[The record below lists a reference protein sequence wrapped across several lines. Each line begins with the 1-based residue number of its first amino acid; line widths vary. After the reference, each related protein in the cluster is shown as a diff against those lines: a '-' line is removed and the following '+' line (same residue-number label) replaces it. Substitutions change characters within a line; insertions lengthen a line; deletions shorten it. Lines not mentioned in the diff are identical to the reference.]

1 MATLTRAES
10 LAILSGGAKGKGTPA
25 LEQDEEKQNGSQNS
39 GSAVMSREESL
50 KILSEGAAGTYKPKN
65 ETVSN
70 SPSTA
75 GLADMFTPFG
85 ATKAAWAAPQQTQRA
100 KLQKEL
106 DRLDNA
112 AAYVTTT
119 EQSDEID
126 AQRKPIIEQLRKL
139 DEAEGKTGVYTGGD
153 RLKNA
158 LGNAKLATQ
167 QGLTQADHRIAQTAD
182 WLFGGIAKEGKAL
195 VNATLQTINPNWG
208 FKDED
213 PWITRYNKRGAEVL
227 AQNDAI
233 AQQRIEEG
241 KLNKTAWKYAPEV
254 VAAIPDAVLA
264 FATGGAIAGGQ
275 ATRAGLETASA
286 IAQGS
291 SAAQKLIPIADAAK
305 NMMKSPAWLS
315 AFAQTAGGSY
325 EEALADGATEEQAN
339 LYALLNG
346 FANATI
352 EVGGSDEAMG
362 GIQKL
367 PQQLRDALE
376 KGNKNAVMQ
385 WVKSTAGEA
394 TEEVLQ
400 GMAEKG
406 LRGLYTDVPL
416 YSDTDENA
424 VINPKRAKEEALGGL
439 IVGGVLGGGQ
449 TALQSA
455 INSGRGQN
463 ANGAQDAQEMQSAA
477 GDISAPPAQANADT
491 GASARLN
498 SDVQTDVG
506 LQNAEGIKKA
516 ASEAANADIAG
527 DSRVANAE
535 VSTPDMIPAAQTEDA
550 EQSVDYDTGRYNRAA
565 KAAQNAQRATPQAET
580 PPATANATQTASDEL
595 NLRDEGNV
603 SSSDYDTQRLE
614 SLMFSEAPQEAV
626 HNTDS
631 FDAVT
636 ANDDFQNRDFNDVG
650 NRKIK
655 AYMYEN
661 PEVKPFFQFEAEAML
676 SDLKNSVKGERFYNS
691 QLAYDSGSEY
701 GWTGNKRLVSDD
713 IAVLLD
719 YGYSYEEIEKGL
731 KAIIEDDGRENNAC
745 SKRIEFLL
753 NDRLMDGYTDWL
765 SNEFVPPNQEYRNM
779 ILEKQINA
787 YSKEAFEE
795 YLKAETP
802 PPTANAAQA
811 APGALN
817 MQEETTAQGQKTTA
831 AQNAAPANDN
841 QTTGQRER
849 PKGANAVR
857 GFSVNI
863 ATDEAMNEDLRESH
877 RESPDT
883 YEPLANKDV
892 LAKANAIYAEGFESA
907 RNKLQQAIG
916 AAKNGGSLA
925 PEMLPLGRMVANE
938 LAKSDLKAAREI
950 TSDLAVELTKA
961 GQFIQAAKL
970 LRQTGASP
978 LDVMDTIAKGLAEI
992 NKAVAE
998 KYPRKAE
1005 KWEAALTDAE
1015 IEQIQNTDFKQDGAF
1030 ESVYE
1035 QVMKRVGEEM
1045 PAGLWE
1051 KLTEIR
1057 RISMLLNPKTQIK
1070 NAASNIPMMGMRKVS
1085 EKLSGAIQDGLTA
1098 VGWMDKAEQTRT
1110 SNVSGAKKELARRVY
1125 DEVKDD
1131 IKGQSNKWD
1140 MRQDIN
1146 KYRTYFKKGAIQ
1158 KFIERK
1164 VGKEMQHSVLESTR
1178 QLTYELLETG
1188 DAPFVKSAFVDS
1200 LAQYCAAQGIHN
1212 RADVTQAA
1220 IDFATANAME
1230 ATFKNANAIATA
1242 LNNLKRNSSVASAA
1256 LDVLLPF
1263 TTTPA
1268 NIMQLTLDY
1277 SPLGFFK
1284 ALGSNIMGKSTMAQR
1299 IDMISK
1305 ATTGSALMALGF
1317 ALRAMG
1323 KITGA
1328 EPDDEDEA
1336 EWQKANGWQPYSF
1349 RGKDGGWYYAYDWAQ
1364 PVGSMLVFGS
1374 EIYDAI
1380 QGREDWRDAVF
1391 NAVYASGDSALNM
1404 SLFQNILGV
1413 LKGTGSPTEKV
1424 LEEIITGGATQFMPG
1439 IAGAIARTIDETKR
1453 STYTGA
1459 DVIDD
1464 TKARLQANT
1473 PFASKK
1479 LPASVNV
1486 KGEENTRGN
1495 LGERI
1500 LQNFISPGNFS
1511 KGKGKK
1517 TDVDKEIES
1526 LYAETEDNSI
1536 FPRKSPYK
1544 VSYDGETYTFTGDER
1559 ADFQKIQGN
1568 KYYELASKLIASD
1581 IYRNASGY
1589 DRAKMLAEISSFS
1602 LDAAK
1607 RDFFKDKDGVEYSSD
1622 KYDSIYESGTKNAW
1636 EYLGAKTAFTQAK
1649 KQNDYSAQ
1657 DKFLKVYDQL
1667 TAGTKRMLEN
1677 SSATARMDDMA
1688 EAYEKGGI
1696 RAKEWNT
1703 VYEKYKELNGT
1714 KRSGYTASDKATD
1727 FEAWMEREGFTQ
1739 NQRKIL
1745 TDQFTFF
1752 SQVPGDAG
1760 RYNSLKDA
1768 GFDTDSAYAI
1778 YDKVSSLTAPTGE
1791 KTVKDWQKLEAINS
1805 LDLSGE
1811 EKIKALSVYYPPN
1824 DDGKEDAMVR
1834 RYKAAE
1840 EQGISFATW
1849 TKAMKIIAGADGT
1862 SRKAIFA
1869 AVQEAGYTET
1879 DAQIIYDIWKHS

>member
-1 MATLTRAES
+1 MA
-10 LAILSGGAKGKGTPA
+10 
-25 LEQDEEKQNGSQNS
+25 
-39 GSAVMSREESL
+39 SREENLRYLAGGSL
-50 KILSEGAAGTYKPKN
+50 PKDTGAANVSSITGTKEVQTDGLSEKARRREENLRYLATPAEDITPKN
-65 ETVSN
+65 ETVST

-75 GLADMFTPFG
+75 GLAGILAPFG
-85 ATKAAWAAPQQTQRA
+85 AAKAAGTAPQQTLRA

-208 FKDED
+208 FEDED

-241 KLNKTAWKYAPEV
+241 RLNKTAWKYAPEV

-264 FATGGAIAGGQ
+264 FATGGASAGAQG
-275 ATRAGLETASA
+275 TRAGLETASA

-291 SAAQKLIPIADAAK
+291 SAAQKLIPIADATK
-305 NMMKSPAWLS
+305 NMMKSPAWMS
-315 AFAQTAGGSY
+315 AFAQSAGGSY

-362 GIQKL
+362 GIQML

-385 WVKSTAGEA
+385 WVKSTADEA
-394 TEEVLQ
+394 KEEVLQ

-416 YSDTDENA
+416 YSDADENA

-463 ANGAQDAQEMQSAA
+463 ANGAQNAQETQNAA
-477 GDISAPPAQANADT
+477 GDISAPPAQENAGT

-498 SDVQTDVG
+498 SDVQTDVDS
-506 LQNAEGIKKA
+506 QNAEGIKKA
-516 ASEAANADIAG
+516 ASKAANADIAG

-535 VSTPDMIPAAQTEDA
+535 ASAPDMMPAAQTKET

-565 KAAQNAQRATPQAET
+565 KA
-580 PPATANATQTASDEL
+580 
-595 NLRDEGNV
+595 
-603 SSSDYDTQRLE
+603 E
-614 SLMFSEAPQEAV
+614 SQ
-626 HNTDS
+626 
-631 FDAVT
+631 
-636 ANDDFQNRDFNDVG
+636 G
-650 NRKIK
+650 
-655 AYMYEN
+655 
-661 PEVKPFFQFEAEAML
+661 
-676 SDLKNSVKGERFYNS
+676 
-691 QLAYDSGSEY
+691 
-701 GWTGNKRLVSDD
+701 
-713 IAVLLD
+713 
-719 YGYSYEEIEKGL
+719 
-731 KAIIEDDGRENNAC
+731 
-745 SKRIEFLL
+745 KRI
-753 NDRLMDGYTDWL
+753 
-765 SNEFVPPNQEYRNM
+765 
-779 ILEKQINA
+779 
-787 YSKEAFEE
+787 
-795 YLKAETP
+795 
-802 PPTANAAQA
+802 
-811 APGALN
+811 
-817 MQEETTAQGQKTTA
+817 
-831 AQNAAPANDN
+831 
-841 QTTGQRER
+841 
-849 PKGANAVR
+849 R
-857 GFSVNI
+857 GFSENV

-938 LAKSDLKAAREI
+938 LAKTDLKAAREI

-978 LDVMDTIAKGLAEI
+978 LDVMETIAKGLAEI

-998 KYPRKAE
+998 KYPRKAV

-1070 NAASNIPMMGMRKVS
+1070 NIAANIPMMGMRKVS

-1110 SNVSGAKKELARRVY
+1110 SYVSDAKKELARRVY

-1178 QLTYELLETG
+1178 QLTYELLEMG

-1268 NIMQLTLDY
+1268 NIMRLTLDY

-1284 ALGSNIMGKSTMAQR
+1284 ALGSDIMGKSTMAQR

-1336 EWQKANGWQPYSF
+1336 EWQKANGWQAYSL

-1453 STYTGA
+1453 STYTGG

-1559 ADFQKIQGN
+1559 ADFQKIQGS

-1834 RYKAAE
+1834 RLVAAE

>member
-10 LAILSGGAKGKGTPA
+10 LAILSGGAKGKSTPA
-25 LEQDEEKQNGSQNS
+25 LEQNEEKQNGSQNS
-39 GSAVMSREESL
+39 GGAVMSREESL

-65 ETVSN
+65 ET
-70 SPSTA
+70 
-75 GLADMFTPFG
+75 ADSSSFTSKSGKFD
-85 ATKAAWAAPQQTQRA
+85 ASAAAPTADYTQQRA

-208 FKDED
+208 FEDED
-213 PWITRYNKRGAEVL
+213 PWITRYNKRGTEVL
-227 AQNDAI
+227 AQNDAV
-233 AQQRIEEG
+233 AQRRIEEG

-264 FATGGAIAGGQ
+264 FATGGASTGAQ

-291 SAAQKLIPIADAAK
+291 SAAQKLIPIADATK

-352 EVGGSDEAMG
+352 EVGGTDEAMG

-376 KGNKNAVMQ
+376 KGNKRAVMQ
-385 WVKSTAGEA
+385 WVRSPAGEA
-394 TEEVLQ
+394 IEEVLQ

-406 LRGLYTDVPL
+406 LRGLYTNDVPL
-416 YSDTDENA
+416 YSETDENA

-449 TALQSA
+449 MAIQSA

-463 ANGAQDAQEMQSAA
+463 ANGAQTAQETQNAA
-477 GDISAPPAQANADT
+477 GDISAPPTQENVGT

-498 SDVQTDVG
+498 SDVQTGADS
-506 LQNAEGIKKA
+506 QNAEGIKKA
-516 ASEAANADIAG
+516 ASKAANADIAG

-535 VSTPDMIPAAQTEDA
+535 ASAPDMIPAVQTEET

-565 KAAQNAQRATPQAET
+565 KA
-580 PPATANATQTASDEL
+580 
-595 NLRDEGNV
+595 
-603 SSSDYDTQRLE
+603 E
-614 SLMFSEAPQEAV
+614 SQ
-626 HNTDS
+626 
-631 FDAVT
+631 
-636 ANDDFQNRDFNDVG
+636 G
-650 NRKIK
+650 
-655 AYMYEN
+655 
-661 PEVKPFFQFEAEAML
+661 
-676 SDLKNSVKGERFYNS
+676 
-691 QLAYDSGSEY
+691 
-701 GWTGNKRLVSDD
+701 
-713 IAVLLD
+713 
-719 YGYSYEEIEKGL
+719 
-731 KAIIEDDGRENNAC
+731 
-745 SKRIEFLL
+745 KRI
-753 NDRLMDGYTDWL
+753 
-765 SNEFVPPNQEYRNM
+765 
-779 ILEKQINA
+779 
-787 YSKEAFEE
+787 
-795 YLKAETP
+795 
-802 PPTANAAQA
+802 
-811 APGALN
+811 
-817 MQEETTAQGQKTTA
+817 
-831 AQNAAPANDN
+831 
-841 QTTGQRER
+841 
-849 PKGANAVR
+849 R
-857 GFSVNI
+857 GFSENV
-863 ATDEAMNEDLRESH
+863 ATDEAMNKDLRESH

-892 LAKANAIYAEGFESA
+892 LAKADAIYAEGFDSA
-907 RNKLQQAIG
+907 RSKLQQAIG
-916 AAKNGGSLA
+916 AAKNGQKLA

-938 LAKSDLKAAREI
+938 LAKTDLKAAREI

-978 LDVMDTIAKGLAEI
+978 LDVMETIAKGLAEI

-998 KYPRKAE
+998 QYPRKAA

-1070 NAASNIPMMGMRKVS
+1070 NIAANIPMMGMRKVS

-1110 SNVSGAKKELARRVY
+1110 SYVSDAKKEIARRVY

-1178 QLTYELLETG
+1178 ELTYELLEMG

-1328 EPDDEDEA
+1328 EPDDEDES
-1336 EWQKANGWQPYSF
+1336 EWQKANGWQPYSL
-1349 RGKDGGWYYAYDWAQ
+1349 RGEDGDWYYAYDWAQ

-1380 QGREDWRDAVF
+1380 QGREDWRDAAF

-1424 LEEIITGGATQFMPG
+1424 LEEIVTGGATQFLPG

-1453 STYTGA
+1453 STYTGG

-1517 TDVDKEIES
+1517 TDVDMEIES

-1559 ADFQKIQGN
+1559 ADFQKIQGS

-1727 FEAWMEREGFTQ
+1727 FEAWMEREGFTT

-1752 SQVPGDAG
+1752 SQIPGDAG

-1811 EKIKALSVYYPPN
+1811 EKIKALNVYYPPN

>member
-25 LEQDEEKQNGSQNS
+25 LEQDEEKRNGSQSS
-39 GSAVMSREESL
+39 GGAAMSREESL

-85 ATKAAWAAPQQTQRA
+85 ATKAAGTAPQQTQRA

-167 QGLTQADHRIAQTAD
+167 QGLTQADHRIAQAAD
-182 WLFGGIAKEGKAL
+182 WLFGGIAKQGKAL

-213 PWITRYNKRGAEVL
+213 PWITRYNKRGTEVL

-233 AQQRIEEG
+233 AQRRIEEG

-264 FATGGAIAGGQ
+264 FATGGASTGAQG
-275 ATRAGLETASA
+275 TRAGLETASA

-291 SAAQKLIPIADAAK
+291 SAAQKLVPIADAAK
-305 NMMKSPAWLS
+305 NMMKSPAWMS
-315 AFAQTAGGSY
+315 AFAQSAGGSY

-367 PQQLRDALE
+367 PQQLRDALK

-394 TEEVLQ
+394 KEEVLQ

-439 IVGGVLGGGQ
+439 VVGGLLGGGQ
-449 TALQSA
+449 SLLQAAINENRQSA
-455 INSGRGQN
+455 RSAQTAGQEQP
-463 ANGAQDAQEMQSAA
+463 GADAQAA
-477 GDISAPPAQANADT
+477 GTAAVEETPQPATPTDPLAEEPLREATQGHPYSQPGQGAELNTPQETQA
-491 GASARLN
+491 
-498 SDVQTDVG
+498 Q
-506 LQNAEGIKKA
+506 
-516 ASEAANADIAG
+516 ASEAADRLPKAELYNMRAGKNGWDKSYGTAMEALNDAVQYVAPGLWDAIKSESG
-527 DSRVANAE
+527 DSNENIKYGTFPMVGALTAVQEEVRGEQITPMQGAKLLSEIYQQGGAE
-535 VSTPDMIPAAQTEDA
+535 ALKTIYNPRTGNLYDKYIGQAKQYAFQKAAE
-550 EQSVDYDTGRYNRAA
+550 
-565 KAAQNAQRATPQAET
+565 AAQNAQRATPQAET
-580 PPATANATQTASDEL
+580 PPATANAE
-595 NLRDEGNV
+595 
-603 SSSDYDTQRLE
+603 
-614 SLMFSEAPQEAV
+614 
-626 HNTDS
+626 
-631 FDAVT
+631 
-636 ANDDFQNRDFNDVG
+636 
-650 NRKIK
+650 
-655 AYMYEN
+655 
-661 PEVKPFFQFEAEAML
+661 
-676 SDLKNSVKGERFYNS
+676 
-691 QLAYDSGSEY
+691 
-701 GWTGNKRLVSDD
+701 
-713 IAVLLD
+713 
-719 YGYSYEEIEKGL
+719 
-731 KAIIEDDGRENNAC
+731 
-745 SKRIEFLL
+745 
-753 NDRLMDGYTDWL
+753 
-765 SNEFVPPNQEYRNM
+765 
-779 ILEKQINA
+779 
-787 YSKEAFEE
+787 
-795 YLKAETP
+795 
-802 PPTANAAQA
+802 QA
-811 APGALN
+811 ASGALN
-817 MQEETTAQGQKTTA
+817 QQKETTAQGQETTA
-831 AQNAAPANDN
+831 AQNAAPTAFN
-841 QTTGQRER
+841 QTTEQREQ

-892 LAKANAIYAEGFESA
+892 LAKADAIYAEGFDSA
-907 RNKLQQAIG
+907 RSKLQQAIG
-916 AAKNGGSLA
+916 AAKNGQKLA

-938 LAKSDLKAAREI
+938 LAKTDLKAAREI

-978 LDVMDTIAKGLAEI
+978 LDAMETITKGLAEI

-1070 NAASNIPMMGMRKVS
+1070 NIAANIPMMGMRKVS

-1110 SNVSGAKKELARRVY
+1110 SYVSNAKKELARRVY

-1131 IKGQSNKWD
+1131 IEGQSNKWD
-1140 MRQDIN
+1140 MRQDVN

-1220 IDFATANAME
+1220 IDYATANAME

-1268 NIMQLTLDY
+1268 NIMRLTLDY

-1336 EWQKANGWQPYSF
+1336 EWQKANGWQPYSL
-1349 RGKDGGWYYAYDWAQ
+1349 RGEDGDWYYAYDWAQ

-1424 LEEIITGGATQFMPG
+1424 LEEIVTGGATQFMPG

-1453 STYTGA
+1453 STYTGG

-1473 PFASKK
+1473 PFASKE

-1517 TDVDKEIES
+1517 TDVDTEIES

-1559 ADFQKIQGN
+1559 ADFQKIQGS

-1607 RDFFKDKDGVEYSSD
+1607 RDFFKGKDGVEYSSD

-1688 EAYEKGGI
+1688 EAYEKGDI
-1696 RAKEWNT
+1696 RAKEWNS

>member
-10 LAILSGGAKGKGTPA
+10 LAILSGGAKGKSAPA

-39 GSAVMSREESL
+39 GGAVMSREESL
-50 KILSEGAAGTYKPKN
+50 EILSEGAAGTYKPKN
-65 ETVSN
+65 ET
-70 SPSTA
+70 
-75 GLADMFTPFG
+75 ADSSSFTSKSGKFD
-85 ATKAAWAAPQQTQRA
+85 ASAAAPTTDYTQQRA

-208 FKDED
+208 FEDED

-227 AQNDAI
+227 AQNDAV

-241 KLNKTAWKYAPEV
+241 RLNKTAWKYAPEV

-264 FATGGAIAGGQ
+264 YFTGGASAGAT
-275 ATRAGLETASA
+275 ATRAGLEAASA

-305 NMMKSPAWLS
+305 NMMKSPAWMS
-315 AFAQTAGGSY
+315 AFAQSAGGSY

-394 TEEVLQ
+394 KEEVLQ

-416 YSDTDENA
+416 YSNTDENA

-449 TALQSA
+449 TVLQSA

-463 ANGAQDAQEMQSAA
+463 ANGAQDAQETQNAA
-477 GDISAPPAQANADT
+477 GDISAPPTQENADT

-498 SDVQTDVG
+498 SDAQTGVDS
-506 LQNAEGIKKA
+506 QNAEGIKKA
-516 ASEAANADIAG
+516 ASRAANADITG

-535 VSTPDMIPAAQTEDA
+535 ASTPDMIPAAQTEET
-550 EQSVDYDTGRYNRAA
+550 EQSVDYDTGSYNRAA
-565 KAAQNAQRATPQAET
+565 KA
-580 PPATANATQTASDEL
+580 
-595 NLRDEGNV
+595 
-603 SSSDYDTQRLE
+603 E
-614 SLMFSEAPQEAV
+614 SQ
-626 HNTDS
+626 
-631 FDAVT
+631 
-636 ANDDFQNRDFNDVG
+636 G
-650 NRKIK
+650 
-655 AYMYEN
+655 
-661 PEVKPFFQFEAEAML
+661 
-676 SDLKNSVKGERFYNS
+676 
-691 QLAYDSGSEY
+691 
-701 GWTGNKRLVSDD
+701 
-713 IAVLLD
+713 
-719 YGYSYEEIEKGL
+719 
-731 KAIIEDDGRENNAC
+731 
-745 SKRIEFLL
+745 KRI
-753 NDRLMDGYTDWL
+753 
-765 SNEFVPPNQEYRNM
+765 
-779 ILEKQINA
+779 
-787 YSKEAFEE
+787 
-795 YLKAETP
+795 
-802 PPTANAAQA
+802 
-811 APGALN
+811 
-817 MQEETTAQGQKTTA
+817 
-831 AQNAAPANDN
+831 
-841 QTTGQRER
+841 
-849 PKGANAVR
+849 R
-857 GFSVNI
+857 GFSENV

-916 AAKNGGSLA
+916 AAKNGGSLS

-938 LAKSDLKAAREI
+938 LAKTDLKAAREI

-978 LDVMDTIAKGLAEI
+978 LDVMETIAKGLAEI

-998 KYPRKAE
+998 KYPRKAA

-1015 IEQIQNTDFKQDGAF
+1015 TEQIQNTDFKQDGAF

-1057 RISMLLNPKTQIK
+1057 RIGMLLNPRTQIK
-1070 NAASNIPMMGMRKVS
+1070 NIAANIPMMGMRKVS
-1085 EKLSGAIQDGLTA
+1085 ENLSGAIQDGLTA

-1110 SNVSGAKKELARRVY
+1110 SYVSDAKKELARRVY

-1178 QLTYELLETG
+1178 QLTYELLEMG

-1230 ATFKNANAIATA
+1230 ATFKNANAIAAA

-1317 ALRAMG
+1317 ALRALG

-1336 EWQKANGWQPYSF
+1336 EWQKANGWQPYSL
-1349 RGKDGGWYYAYDWAQ
+1349 RGEDGGWYYAYDWAQ

-1413 LKGTGSPTEKV
+1413 LKAPGSPTEKV
-1424 LEEIITGGATQFMPG
+1424 LKEIITGGATQFMPG

-1453 STYTGA
+1453 STYTGG

-1495 LGERI
+1495 LWERI

-1517 TDVDKEIES
+1517 TDVDVEIES

-1559 ADFQKIQGN
+1559 ADFQKIQGS

-1607 RDFFKDKDGVEYSSD
+1607 RDFFKGKDGVEYSSD
-1622 KYDSIYESGTKNAW
+1622 KYDSIYESGAKNAW

-1834 RYKAAE
+1834 RYNAAE

>member
-10 LAILSGGAKGKGTPA
+10 LSILSGGAKGKGTPA
-25 LEQDEEKQNGSQNS
+25 LGQDEEKQNGSQNS
-39 GSAVMSREESL
+39 GGAVMSREESL

-75 GLADMFTPFG
+75 GLAGILAPFG
-85 ATKAAWAAPQQTQRA
+85 ATKAAGTAPQQTQRA

-153 RLKNA
+153 RPNNA

-182 WLFGGIAKEGKAL
+182 WLFGGIAKQGKAL

-208 FKDED
+208 FEDED

-227 AQNDAI
+227 AQNDAV

-241 KLNKTAWKYAPEV
+241 RLNKTAWKYAPEV

-264 FATGGAIAGGQ
+264 FATGGASAGAQG
-275 ATRAGLETASA
+275 TRAGLETASA

-291 SAAQKLIPIADAAK
+291 SAAQKLIPIADATK

-394 TEEVLQ
+394 KEEVLQ

-449 TALQSA
+449 SALQSA

-463 ANGAQDAQEMQSAA
+463 VNGAQGAQETQNAA
-477 GDISAPPAQANADT
+477 GGISAPSAQANADT

-506 LQNAEGIKKA
+506 SQNAEGIKKA
-516 ASEAANADIAG
+516 ASKAANADITG

-535 VSTPDMIPAAQTEDA
+535 VSTPYMIPAAQTEDA

-565 KAAQNAQRATPQAET
+565 KA
-580 PPATANATQTASDEL
+580 
-595 NLRDEGNV
+595 
-603 SSSDYDTQRLE
+603 E
-614 SLMFSEAPQEAV
+614 SQ
-626 HNTDS
+626 
-631 FDAVT
+631 
-636 ANDDFQNRDFNDVG
+636 G
-650 NRKIK
+650 
-655 AYMYEN
+655 
-661 PEVKPFFQFEAEAML
+661 
-676 SDLKNSVKGERFYNS
+676 
-691 QLAYDSGSEY
+691 
-701 GWTGNKRLVSDD
+701 
-713 IAVLLD
+713 
-719 YGYSYEEIEKGL
+719 
-731 KAIIEDDGRENNAC
+731 
-745 SKRIEFLL
+745 KRI
-753 NDRLMDGYTDWL
+753 
-765 SNEFVPPNQEYRNM
+765 
-779 ILEKQINA
+779 
-787 YSKEAFEE
+787 
-795 YLKAETP
+795 
-802 PPTANAAQA
+802 
-811 APGALN
+811 
-817 MQEETTAQGQKTTA
+817 
-831 AQNAAPANDN
+831 
-841 QTTGQRER
+841 
-849 PKGANAVR
+849 R
-857 GFSVNI
+857 GFSENV

-892 LAKANAIYAEGFESA
+892 LAKANAIYAEGFDSA

-938 LAKSDLKAAREI
+938 LAKTDLKAAREI

-1070 NAASNIPMMGMRKVS
+1070 NIAANIPMMGMRKVS

-1110 SNVSGAKKELARRVY
+1110 SYVSDAKKELARRVY

-1230 ATFKNANAIATA
+1230 ATFKNANAIAAA

-1268 NIMQLTLDY
+1268 NIMRLTLDY

-1284 ALGSNIMGKSTMAQR
+1284 ALGSDIMGKSTMAQR

-1336 EWQKANGWQPYSF
+1336 EWQKANGWQAYSL

-1453 STYTGA
+1453 STYTGG
-1459 DVIDD
+1459 DVIED

-1559 ADFQKIQGN
+1559 ADFQKIQGS

-1649 KQNDYSAQ
+1649 KQNDYTAQ
-1657 DKFLKVYDQL
+1657 DKFLEVYDQL

-1696 RAKEWNT
+1696 RAKEWNI

-1869 AVQEAGYTET
+1869 AAQEAGYTET
-1879 DAQIIYDIWKHS
+1879 DGQLSYDIWKHA

>member
-10 LAILSGGAKGKGTPA
+10 LAILSGGAKGKSTPA
-25 LEQDEEKQNGSQNS
+25 MEQNEEKQNGLQSF
-39 GSAVMSREESL
+39 GGAVMSREESL

-85 ATKAAWAAPQQTQRA
+85 ATKAAGAAPQQTQRA

-158 LGNAKLATQ
+158 LGNVKLATQ

-208 FKDED
+208 FEDED

-227 AQNDAI
+227 AQNDAV

-241 KLNKTAWKYAPEV
+241 RLNKTAWKYAPEV

-264 FATGGAIAGGQ
+264 FATGGASAGAQG
-275 ATRAGLETASA
+275 TRAGLETASA

-291 SAAQKLIPIADAAK
+291 SAAQKLIPIADATK
-305 NMMKSPAWLS
+305 NMMKSPAWMS
-315 AFAQTAGGSY
+315 AFAQSAGGSY

-352 EVGGSDEAMG
+352 EVGGSDEAMS

-394 TEEVLQ
+394 KEEVLQ

-416 YSDTDENA
+416 YSATDENA

-463 ANGAQDAQEMQSAA
+463 ANGAQDVQETQTAA
-477 GDISAPPAQANADT
+477 GDISAPPTQENADR

-498 SDVQTDVG
+498 SDVLADVDA
-506 LQNAEGIKKA
+506 QNAEGIKKA
-516 ASEAANADIAG
+516 ASKAANADIAG

-535 VSTPDMIPAAQTEDA
+535 APTPDMIPAAQTEET

-565 KAAQNAQRATPQAET
+565 KA
-580 PPATANATQTASDEL
+580 
-595 NLRDEGNV
+595 
-603 SSSDYDTQRLE
+603 E
-614 SLMFSEAPQEAV
+614 SQ
-626 HNTDS
+626 
-631 FDAVT
+631 
-636 ANDDFQNRDFNDVG
+636 G
-650 NRKIK
+650 
-655 AYMYEN
+655 
-661 PEVKPFFQFEAEAML
+661 
-676 SDLKNSVKGERFYNS
+676 
-691 QLAYDSGSEY
+691 
-701 GWTGNKRLVSDD
+701 
-713 IAVLLD
+713 
-719 YGYSYEEIEKGL
+719 
-731 KAIIEDDGRENNAC
+731 
-745 SKRIEFLL
+745 KRI
-753 NDRLMDGYTDWL
+753 
-765 SNEFVPPNQEYRNM
+765 
-779 ILEKQINA
+779 
-787 YSKEAFEE
+787 
-795 YLKAETP
+795 
-802 PPTANAAQA
+802 
-811 APGALN
+811 
-817 MQEETTAQGQKTTA
+817 
-831 AQNAAPANDN
+831 
-841 QTTGQRER
+841 
-849 PKGANAVR
+849 R
-857 GFSVNI
+857 GFSENV

-892 LAKANAIYAEGFESA
+892 LAKANAIYAEGFDSA
-907 RNKLQQAIG
+907 RSKLQQAIG
-916 AAKNGGSLA
+916 AAKNGQKLA

-938 LAKSDLKAAREI
+938 LAKTDLKAARGI

-978 LDVMDTIAKGLAEI
+978 LDVMETIAKGLTEI

-998 KYPRKAE
+998 QYPRKAA

-1070 NAASNIPMMGMRKVS
+1070 NIAANIPMMGMRKVS

-1098 VGWMDKAEQTRT
+1098 GGWMDKAEQTRT
-1110 SNVSGAKKELARRVY
+1110 SYVSDAKKELARRVY

-1284 ALGSNIMGKSTMAQR
+1284 ALGSDIMGKSTMAQR

-1336 EWQKANGWQPYSF
+1336 EWQKANGWQPYSL

-1453 STYTGA
+1453 STYTGG

-1559 ADFQKIQGN
+1559 ADFQKIQGS

-1649 KQNDYSAQ
+1649 KQNDYTAQ
-1657 DKFLKVYDQL
+1657 DKFLEVYDQL

>member
-10 LAILSGGAKGKGTPA
+10 LAILSGGAKGKSTPA
-25 LEQDEEKQNGSQNS
+25 LDQDEEKQNGSQSS
-39 GSAVMSREESL
+39 GGAVMSREESL

-85 ATKAAWAAPQQTQRA
+85 ATKAAGTAPQQTQRA

-167 QGLTQADHRIAQTAD
+167 QGLTQADHRIAQAAD

-208 FKDED
+208 FEDED
-213 PWITRYNKRGAEVL
+213 PWITRYNKRGTEVL
-227 AQNDAI
+227 AQNDAV
-233 AQQRIEEG
+233 AQRRIEEG

-264 FATGGAIAGGQ
+264 YLTGGASAGAQG
-275 ATRAGLETASA
+275 TRAGLETASA

-291 SAAQKLIPIADAAK
+291 SAAQKLIPIADATK
-305 NMMKSPAWLS
+305 NMMKSPAWMS
-315 AFAQTAGGSY
+315 AFAQSAGGSY

-394 TEEVLQ
+394 KEEVLQ

-463 ANGAQDAQEMQSAA
+463 ANGTQTAQETQNAA
-477 GDISAPPAQANADT
+477 GDISAPPTQENADT

-498 SDVQTDVG
+498 SDAQTDVG
-506 LQNAEGIKKA
+506 SQNAEGIKKA
-516 ASEAANADIAG
+516 ASKAANADITG

-565 KAAQNAQRATPQAET
+565 KA
-580 PPATANATQTASDEL
+580 
-595 NLRDEGNV
+595 
-603 SSSDYDTQRLE
+603 E
-614 SLMFSEAPQEAV
+614 SQ
-626 HNTDS
+626 
-631 FDAVT
+631 
-636 ANDDFQNRDFNDVG
+636 G
-650 NRKIK
+650 
-655 AYMYEN
+655 
-661 PEVKPFFQFEAEAML
+661 
-676 SDLKNSVKGERFYNS
+676 
-691 QLAYDSGSEY
+691 
-701 GWTGNKRLVSDD
+701 
-713 IAVLLD
+713 
-719 YGYSYEEIEKGL
+719 
-731 KAIIEDDGRENNAC
+731 
-745 SKRIEFLL
+745 KRI
-753 NDRLMDGYTDWL
+753 
-765 SNEFVPPNQEYRNM
+765 
-779 ILEKQINA
+779 
-787 YSKEAFEE
+787 
-795 YLKAETP
+795 
-802 PPTANAAQA
+802 
-811 APGALN
+811 
-817 MQEETTAQGQKTTA
+817 
-831 AQNAAPANDN
+831 
-841 QTTGQRER
+841 
-849 PKGANAVR
+849 R
-857 GFSVNI
+857 GFSENV

-938 LAKSDLKAAREI
+938 LAKTDLKAAREI

-978 LDVMDTIAKGLAEI
+978 LDVMETIAKGLAEI

-998 KYPRKAE
+998 KYPRKAV

-1070 NAASNIPMMGMRKVS
+1070 NIAANIPMMGMRKVS

-1110 SNVSGAKKELARRVY
+1110 SYVSDAKKELARRVY

-1178 QLTYELLETG
+1178 QLTYELLEMG

-1268 NIMQLTLDY
+1268 NIMRLTLDY

-1284 ALGSNIMGKSTMAQR
+1284 ALGSDIMGKSTMAQR

-1336 EWQKANGWQPYSF
+1336 EWQKANGWQAYSL

-1453 STYTGA
+1453 STYTGG

-1559 ADFQKIQGN
+1559 ADFQKIQGS

>member
-25 LEQDEEKQNGSQNS
+25 LGQDEEKQNGSQNS
-39 GSAVMSREESL
+39 GGAVMSREESL
-50 KILSEGAAGTYKPKN
+50 KILSGGAAGTYKPKN

-75 GLADMFTPFG
+75 GLAGILAPFG
-85 ATKAAWAAPQQTQRA
+85 ATKAAGTAPQQTQRA

-112 AAYVTTT
+112 AEYVTTT

-182 WLFGGIAKEGKAL
+182 WLFGGIAKQGKAL

-208 FKDED
+208 FEDED

-227 AQNDAI
+227 AQNDAV

-241 KLNKTAWKYAPEV
+241 RLNKTAWKYAPEV

-264 FATGGAIAGGQ
+264 FATGGASAGAQG
-275 ATRAGLETASA
+275 TRAGLETASA

-291 SAAQKLIPIADAAK
+291 SAAQKLIPIADATK

-463 ANGAQDAQEMQSAA
+463 VNGAQGAQETQNAA
-477 GDISAPPAQANADT
+477 GEISAPPAQANADT

-498 SDVQTDVG
+498 SDVQTDVDS
-506 LQNAEGIKKA
+506 QNSEGIKKA
-516 ASEAANADIAG
+516 ASKAANADITG

-565 KAAQNAQRATPQAET
+565 KA
-580 PPATANATQTASDEL
+580 
-595 NLRDEGNV
+595 
-603 SSSDYDTQRLE
+603 E
-614 SLMFSEAPQEAV
+614 SQ
-626 HNTDS
+626 
-631 FDAVT
+631 
-636 ANDDFQNRDFNDVG
+636 G
-650 NRKIK
+650 
-655 AYMYEN
+655 
-661 PEVKPFFQFEAEAML
+661 
-676 SDLKNSVKGERFYNS
+676 
-691 QLAYDSGSEY
+691 
-701 GWTGNKRLVSDD
+701 
-713 IAVLLD
+713 
-719 YGYSYEEIEKGL
+719 
-731 KAIIEDDGRENNAC
+731 
-745 SKRIEFLL
+745 KRI
-753 NDRLMDGYTDWL
+753 
-765 SNEFVPPNQEYRNM
+765 
-779 ILEKQINA
+779 
-787 YSKEAFEE
+787 
-795 YLKAETP
+795 
-802 PPTANAAQA
+802 
-811 APGALN
+811 
-817 MQEETTAQGQKTTA
+817 
-831 AQNAAPANDN
+831 
-841 QTTGQRER
+841 
-849 PKGANAVR
+849 R
-857 GFSVNI
+857 GFSENV

-892 LAKANAIYAEGFESA
+892 LAKANAIYAEGFDSA
-907 RNKLQQAIG
+907 RSKLQQAIG
-916 AAKNGGSLA
+916 AAKNGQKLV

-938 LAKSDLKAAREI
+938 LAKTDLKAAREI

-978 LDVMDTIAKGLAEI
+978 LDVMETITKGLAEI

-1057 RISMLLNPKTQIK
+1057 RIGMLLNPRTQFK
-1070 NAASNIPMMGMRKVS
+1070 NIAANIPMVGMRKVS

-1110 SNVSGAKKELARRVY
+1110 SYVSDAKKELARRVY

-1212 RADVTQAA
+1212 RADMTQAA

-1268 NIMQLTLDY
+1268 NIMRLTLDY

-1336 EWQKANGWQPYSF
+1336 EWQKANGWQPYSL

-1453 STYTGA
+1453 STYTGG
-1459 DVIDD
+1459 DVIED

-1559 ADFQKIQGN
+1559 ADFQKIQGS

-1589 DRAKMLAEISSFS
+1589 NRAKMLAEISSFS

-1622 KYDSIYESGTKNAW
+1622 KYDSIYESGAKNAW

-1745 TDQFTFF
+1745 ADQFTFF

-1805 LDLSGE
+1805 LDLTGE

>member
-10 LAILSGGAKGKGTPA
+10 LAILSGGAKGKSTPA
-25 LEQDEEKQNGSQNS
+25 MEQNEEKQNGSQS
-39 GSAVMSREESL
+39 FGGAVMSREEIL

-85 ATKAAWAAPQQTQRA
+85 ATKAAGTAPQQTQRA

-139 DEAEGKTGVYTGGD
+139 DEAEGKTGIYTGGD

-158 LGNAKLATQ
+158 LGNVKLATQ

-208 FKDED
+208 FEDED
-213 PWITRYNKRGAEVL
+213 PWITRYNKRGTEVL
-227 AQNDAI
+227 AQNDAV
-233 AQQRIEEG
+233 AQRRIEEG
-241 KLNKTAWKYAPEV
+241 RLNKTAWKYAPEV

-264 FATGGAIAGGQ
+264 FATGGASAGAQG
-275 ATRAGLETASA
+275 TRAGLETASA

-305 NMMKSPAWLS
+305 NMMKSPAWMS
-315 AFAQTAGGSY
+315 AFAQSAGGSY

-394 TEEVLQ
+394 KEEVLQ

-416 YSDTDENA
+416 YSATDENA

-463 ANGAQDAQEMQSAA
+463 ANGAQDVQETQTAV
-477 GDISAPPAQANADT
+477 GDISAPPTQENTDT

-516 ASEAANADIAG
+516 ASKAANADIAG

-535 VSTPDMIPAAQTEDA
+535 ASRSTSETSGANSLAINAEDVQTADANAWRGTSETKNALSPAAEADASNANIAPEAQNVNPNVPAQTVEESGGKKRSQTEAHTLQTIDERLDTPEAEREELYYTPKSESESLHEAAERIREDMPGARAELAAKDMWSGSDHDTAMGILGALNREAAQTGNYDDFRAWRRTIQEHGTDTARALQSLAKYTRTGTGAMMDA
-550 EQSVDYDTGRYNRAA
+550 VDIIDSSNISGELKSALTAEVGRYSEEYDAARA
-565 KAAQNAQRATPQAET
+565 KAENGNLTDMADLIERMARRRNTWTFGKNRYSKIVRELASDK
-580 PPATANATQTASDEL
+580 ANAEWLADYAYRQISAIASDAA
-595 NLRDEGNV
+595 V
-603 SSSDYDTQRLE
+603 KVP
-614 SLMFSEAPQEAV
+614 FSQ
-626 HNTDS
+626 
-631 FDAVT
+631 
-636 ANDDFQNRDFNDVG
+636 
-650 NRKIK
+650 K
-655 AYMYEN
+655 
-661 PEVKPFFQFEAEAML
+661 VK
-676 SDLKNSVKGERFYNS
+676 S
-691 QLAYDSGSEY
+691 
-701 GWTGNKRLVSDD
+701 
-713 IAVLLD
+713 
-719 YGYSYEEIEKGL
+719 
-731 KAIIEDDGRENNAC
+731 
-745 SKRIEFLL
+745 
-753 NDRLMDGYTDWL
+753 
-765 SNEFVPPNQEYRNM
+765 
-779 ILEKQINA
+779 
-787 YSKEAFEE
+787 
-795 YLKAETP
+795 
-802 PPTANAAQA
+802 AQ
-811 APGALN
+811 
-817 MQEETTAQGQKTTA
+817 TTAQLTSIGTFLRNIGGNVTFGVQDTLAHNGVALAIDRLISQATGKRTVGADKSWFSSEARKGARDAMQKSILEVAGDIDMGASENRYGMTSSRSWRMSG
-831 AQNAAPANDN
+831 NAAERFMSRWQQLLGYSLTTSDRFSRGAIEAEIARGLDALGNSGLTAEEKAAIAQQTADYRLFQNHGEAYKASKAIHDFFNVAGFGGTRNGATRQGGFGLGDVVNPYPGVPANLGVKALEYSPAN
-841 QTTGQRER
+841 VI
-849 PKGANAVR
+849 KG
-857 GFSVNI
+857 GSEI
-863 ATDEAMNEDLRESH
+863 I
-877 RESPDT
+877 
-883 YEPLANKDV
+883 KV
-892 LAKANAIYAEGFESA
+892 LK
-907 RNKLQQAIG
+907 
-916 AAKNGGSLA
+916 AAKNG
-925 PEMLPLGRMVANE
+925 E
-938 LAKSDLKAAREI
+938 
-950 TSDLAVELTKA
+950 
-961 GQFIQAAKL
+961 
-970 LRQTGASP
+970 
-978 LDVMDTIAKGLAEI
+978 
-992 NKAVAE
+992 
-998 KYPRKAE
+998 
-1005 KWEAALTDAE
+1005 
-1015 IEQIQNTDFKQDGAF
+1015 
-1030 ESVYE
+1030 
-1035 QVMKRVGEEM
+1035 
-1045 PAGLWE
+1045 
-1051 KLTEIR
+1051 
-1057 RISMLLNPKTQIK
+1057 
-1070 NAASNIPMMGMRKVS
+1070 
-1085 EKLSGAIQDGLTA
+1085 
-1098 VGWMDKAEQTRT
+1098 
-1110 SNVSGAKKELARRVY
+1110 
-1125 DEVKDD
+1125 
-1131 IKGQSNKWD
+1131 
-1140 MRQDIN
+1140 
-1146 KYRTYFKKGAIQ
+1146 
-1158 KFIERK
+1158 
-1164 VGKEMQHSVLESTR
+1164 
-1178 QLTYELLETG
+1178 
-1188 DAPFVKSAFVDS
+1188 
-1200 LAQYCAAQGIHN
+1200 
-1212 RADVTQAA
+1212 
-1220 IDFATANAME
+1220 
-1230 ATFKNANAIATA
+1230 
-1242 LNNLKRNSSVASAA
+1242 
-1256 LDVLLPF
+1256 
-1263 TTTPA
+1263 
-1268 NIMQLTLDY
+1268 
-1277 SPLGFFK
+1277 
-1284 ALGSNIMGKSTMAQR
+1284 
-1299 IDMISK
+1299 
-1305 ATTGSALMALGF
+1305 
-1317 ALRAMG
+1317 
-1323 KITGA
+1323 
-1328 EPDDEDEA
+1328 
-1336 EWQKANGWQPYSF
+1336 
-1349 RGKDGGWYYAYDWAQ
+1349 
-1364 PVGSMLVFGS
+1364 
-1374 EIYDAI
+1374 
-1380 QGREDWRDAVF
+1380 
-1391 NAVYASGDSALNM
+1391 
-1404 SLFQNILGV
+1404 
-1413 LKGTGSPTEKV
+1413 
-1424 LEEIITGGATQFMPG
+1424 
-1439 IAGAIARTIDETKR
+1439 
-1453 STYTGA
+1453 
-1459 DVIDD
+1459 
-1464 TKARLQANT
+1464 
-1473 PFASKK
+1473 
-1479 LPASVNV
+1479 
-1486 KGEENTRGN
+1486 
-1495 LGERI
+1495 
-1500 LQNFISPGNFS
+1500 
-1511 KGKGKK
+1511 
-1517 TDVDKEIES
+1517 
-1526 LYAETEDNSI
+1526 
-1536 FPRKSPYK
+1536 
-1544 VSYDGETYTFTGDER
+1544 
-1559 ADFQKIQGN
+1559 
-1568 KYYELASKLIASD
+1568 
-1581 IYRNASGY
+1581 
-1589 DRAKMLAEISSFS
+1589 

-1607 RDFFKDKDGVEYSSD
+1607 QHQAVMDVSRGVTGTAMVALMAALFKAGFIRNSDDEDDLDAKARNAERGLSGVQINADAVLDWLSGKPKREWREGDTLISVDWMEPLNAFMAIGSLIANDTDADLGSYAMDYAEGAFQALMDIPVMSNLKSLDDTIRYSNSDNWSEALGEGLAEYGTNTATGFIPAPFRQIAKALDPYYRDTSADTAGEKALNKVKNAIPGLRETLDPKLGATGELKKYNEGGLQHMLNSLFLPGSISTLGGSETDTELEKLYKATGMENIYQDRKAPKSVSLDGEKYELTNDEKRSYLRTQGQATERTLKNFMDSELYGMMTDKEKAQTIAAINEYGREEAKAELFKNRGIER
-1622 KYDSIYESGTKNAW
+1622 ESGNEGLSDVKNVG

-1811 EKIKALSVYYPPN
+1811 EKIKALNVYYPPN

>member
-10 LAILSGGAKGKGTPA
+10 LAILSGGAKGKSTPA
-25 LEQDEEKQNGSQNS
+25 MEQDEEKQNGSQNS
-39 GSAVMSREESL
+39 GGAVMSREESL

-85 ATKAAWAAPQQTQRA
+85 ATKAAGTAPQQTQRA

-213 PWITRYNKRGAEVL
+213 PWITRYNKRGTEVL
-227 AQNDAI
+227 ARNDAI
-233 AQQRIEEG
+233 AQRRIEEG

-264 FATGGAIAGGQ
+264 FATGGASAGAQG
-275 ATRAGLETASA
+275 TRAGLETASA

-424 VINPKRAKEEALGGL
+424 VINPTRAKEEALGGL

-463 ANGAQDAQEMQSAA
+463 VNGAQGAQETQNAA

-498 SDVQTDVG
+498 SDVQTDVD
-506 LQNAEGIKKA
+506 LQNAEVIKKA

-565 KAAQNAQRATPQAET
+565 KA
-580 PPATANATQTASDEL
+580 
-595 NLRDEGNV
+595 
-603 SSSDYDTQRLE
+603 E
-614 SLMFSEAPQEAV
+614 SQ
-626 HNTDS
+626 
-631 FDAVT
+631 
-636 ANDDFQNRDFNDVG
+636 G
-650 NRKIK
+650 
-655 AYMYEN
+655 
-661 PEVKPFFQFEAEAML
+661 
-676 SDLKNSVKGERFYNS
+676 
-691 QLAYDSGSEY
+691 
-701 GWTGNKRLVSDD
+701 
-713 IAVLLD
+713 
-719 YGYSYEEIEKGL
+719 
-731 KAIIEDDGRENNAC
+731 
-745 SKRIEFLL
+745 KRI
-753 NDRLMDGYTDWL
+753 
-765 SNEFVPPNQEYRNM
+765 
-779 ILEKQINA
+779 
-787 YSKEAFEE
+787 
-795 YLKAETP
+795 
-802 PPTANAAQA
+802 
-811 APGALN
+811 
-817 MQEETTAQGQKTTA
+817 
-831 AQNAAPANDN
+831 
-841 QTTGQRER
+841 
-849 PKGANAVR
+849 R
-857 GFSVNI
+857 GFSENV

-938 LAKSDLKAAREI
+938 LAKTDLKAARGI

-970 LRQTGASP
+970 LRQTSASP

-1070 NAASNIPMMGMRKVS
+1070 NVAANIPMMGMRKVS

-1110 SNVSGAKKELARRVY
+1110 SNVSDAKKELARRVY

-1200 LAQYCAAQGIHN
+1200 LAQYCAAQGINN

-1230 ATFKNANAIATA
+1230 ATFKNANAIAAA

-1284 ALGSNIMGKSTMAQR
+1284 ALGSDIMGKSTMAQR

-1336 EWQKANGWQPYSF
+1336 EWQKSNGWQPYSF

-1439 IAGAIARTIDETKR
+1439 IAGAVARTIDETKR
-1453 STYTGA
+1453 STYTGG
-1459 DVIDD
+1459 DVIED

-1511 KGKGKK
+1511 KGKGKN
-1517 TDVDKEIES
+1517 TAVDKEIES

-1559 ADFQKIQGN
+1559 ADFQKIQGS

-1739 NQRKIL
+1739 NQREIL

-1752 SQVPGDAG
+1752 SQIPGDAG